1 MSCQKLLSDAML
13 KAMRNY
19 ILLFLSVLCIGCHKH
34 SEHWETLLD
43 VESYIES
50 KPDSALNVLKGIN
63 ADSLSCASEKA
74 KHSLLT
80 AMALDKNYV
89 DTTDFSVLQPAIDW
103 YEHHGNPTDRLRT
116 FFYQG
121 RIYRNRNDD
130 ESAMECFVKALDL
143 GKKSDDIL
151 TRARIIV
158 AQGNIY
164 MSLYRW
170 DKMIEANLCASE
182 LFLKGGVQHSYMNCL
197 LRIINGYTLEKD
209 FESAMHYSEICKGLL
224 QYANDKLLSDYY
236 SVYLTLLIE
245 MDEPHD
251 VLKQFIN
258 EYLEVVSG
266 DLVVWQTVSWAYSH
280 MEDYATAEKLMARS
294 NDLSSVDD
302 RMRHYAVLSLIH
314 RDAKNYKDAL
324 DAYES
329 YMALKDSV
337 ERSIFKQDT
346 KFVEDRYQLE
356 LAAVNERAKRN
367 FATVVVISVVLLSGC
382 LILWNRSRL
391 RILNLAKQISDSEAE
406 RYRLLYCQIE
416 GERDNLASLLEEK
429 NNGNSAA
436 FKVVASRLEILNKFL
451 HAHITKNYEVDQKA
465 ADELDALV
473 SNREDFMN
481 SNRLAFSGSHPEF
494 IAYLKDCN
502 LSEYE
507 INYCCLYAIGLRG
520 KDVGAYINMRS
531 HYNVSSAIRE
541 KLGIGEHDTNLGI
554 YIRKLL
560 VNLPS

>member
-1 MSCQKLLSDAML
+1 ML
-13 KAMRNY
+13 KSMRNY

-50 KPDSALNVLKGIN
+50 RPDIALSVLKGIN
-63 ADSLSCASEKA
+63 ADCLSCASEKA

-89 DTTDFSVLQPAIDW
+89 DTTDFSVLQPALDW
-103 YEHHGNPTDRLRT
+103 YEHHGSPTDRLRT

-121 RIYRNRNDD
+121 RIYENKNDD
-130 ESAMECFVKALDL
+130 ESAMECFVKALDFVQ
-143 GKKSDDIL
+143 KSDDIL
-151 TRARIIV
+151 TKARLLFQESRIYCDLYYWDRMIETRLAAAEYFEEAGRLNSYINCILGV
-158 AQGNIY
+158 ANCYYLQNDKEQAE
-164 MSLYRW
+164 LYVDICK
-170 DKMIEANLCASE
+170 DKMAEANIRNKINYCIMRLENLSDDVSKEEVGKIIDEYFDLVDDDKVNWIVIAKAYLHMGDISEAVVAIQKKDAS
-182 LFLKGGVQHSYMNCL
+182 
-197 LRIINGYTLEKD
+197 
-209 FESAMHYSEICKGLL
+209 AYSNYRL
-224 QYANDKLLSDYY
+224 QY
-236 SVYLTLLIE
+236 
-245 MDEPHD
+245 
-251 VLKQFIN
+251 
-258 EYLEVVSG
+258 
-266 DLVVWQTVSWAYSH
+266 
-280 MEDYATAEKLMARS
+280 YATK
-294 NDLSSVDD
+294 
-302 RMRHYAVLSLIH
+302 SLIY
-314 RDAKNYKDAL
+314 RDTDMYKEAL
-324 DAYES
+324 DAYMNYVS
-329 YMALKDSV
+329 LSDSLDMA
-337 ERSIFKQDT
+337 IFKQDT
-346 KFVEDRYQLE
+346 KFVEDRYKLE

-367 FATVVVISVVLLSGC
+367 FSTVVVISVVLLSGC

-436 FKVVASRLEILNKFL
+436 LKVVASRLEILNKFL
-451 HAHITKNYEVDQKA
+451 HAHITKNCEVDRKA
-465 ADELDALV
+465 AGELDTLV
-473 SNREDFMN
+473 SNREDFMD

-520 KDVGAYINMRS
+520 KDVGAYMNMRS

-554 YIRKLL
+554 YLRKLL

>member
-1 MSCQKLLSDAML
+1 
-13 KAMRNY
+13 
-19 ILLFLSVLCIGCHKH
+19 
-34 SEHWETLLD
+34 
-43 VESYIES
+43 
-50 KPDSALNVLKGIN
+50 
-63 ADSLSCASEKA
+63 
-74 KHSLLT
+74 
-80 AMALDKNYV
+80 
-89 DTTDFSVLQPAIDW
+89 
-103 YEHHGNPTDRLRT
+103 
-116 FFYQG
+116 
-121 RIYRNRNDD
+121 
-130 ESAMECFVKALDL
+130 
-143 GKKSDDIL
+143 
-151 TRARIIV
+151 
-158 AQGNIY
+158 
-164 MSLYRW
+164 
-170 DKMIEANLCASE
+170 
-182 LFLKGGVQHSYMNCL
+182 
-197 LRIINGYTLEKD
+197 
-209 FESAMHYSEICKGLL
+209 
-224 QYANDKLLSDYY
+224 
-236 SVYLTLLIE
+236 

-251 VLKQFIN
+251 VLKQFIK
-258 EYLEVVSG
+258 EYLEVVPR

-280 MEDYATAEKLMARS
+280 MEDYATAEKFMARN
-294 NDLSSVDD
+294 NDFSSVDD
-302 RMRHYAVLSLIH
+302 RIRHYAVLSQIH
-314 RDAKNYKDAL
+314 SDAKNYKEAL

-329 YMALKDSV
+329 YIALRDSV
-337 ERSIFKQDT
+337 EYSIFKQDT
-346 KFVEDRYQLE
+346 KFVEDRYKLE

-367 FATVVVISVVLLSGC
+367 FSTVVVISVVLLSGC

-436 FKVVASRLEILNKFL
+436 LKVVASRLEILNKFL

-494 IAYLKDCN
+494 IAYLKDSN

-520 KDVGAYINMRS
+520 KDVGAYMNMRS

-554 YIRKLL
+554 YLRKLL